1 LKNLDFI
8 EAAFKYLKMSV
19 SIEGKEN
26 LPPKDGRYI
35 FACNHPLGG
44 LDGIAAGYLIGKST
58 MDKVRFFSND
68 LLMFLH
74 PMKEMFIP
82 VNKFGNQAKGHAE
95 MMQQLYES
103 DNHWL
108 LFLPECVPVK

>member
-1 LKNLDFI
+1 
-8 EAAFKYLKMSV
+8 
-19 SIEGKEN
+19 
-26 LPPKDGRYI
+26 
-35 FACNHPLGG
+35 
-44 LDGIAAGYLIGKST
+44 
-58 MDKVRFFSND
+58 
-68 LLMFLH
+68 
-74 PMKEMFIP
+74 MKEMFIP